1 MLEVL
6 FFFLPHDIP
15 PLVTRFPDSYIII
28 ALKAYL
34 SRFVVTGENLLLLL
48 FASGDV
54 GLVGLAGLGLGSS
67 GEVGDASF
75 DPK

>member
-1 MLEVL
+1 M
-6 FFFLPHDIP
+6 
-15 PLVTRFPDSYIII
+15 
-28 ALKAYL
+28 
-34 SRFVVTGENLLLLL
+34 SRFVVTGENLPLLL